1 MTKTVAES
9 ILQGMKEAL
18 AHARGEIELPTR
30 IVITGRK
37 FGPVPPDPEREP
49 LPVEYPGTLI
59 PFNHVLEAE
68 PEQQKMALEYAP
80 EAESEQHGP
89 PKAKVVGSTPTG
101 DSNTEDDDGL

>member
-1 MTKTVAES
+1 MTNEVFES
-9 ILQGMKEAL
+9 ILQSMKEAL
-18 AHARGEIELPTR
+18 AHARGEITL
-30 IVITGRK
+30 
-37 FGPVPPDPEREP
+37 PER
-49 LPVEYPGTLI
+49 EYPGTLI
-59 PFNHVLEAE
+59 PTYQVLEAE